1 MRIFHKDVQW
11 NRVATHLIHGILPG
25 AACWLAT
32 TGNIPLALGAS
43 VFAISYLKQFVRYE
57 ENEDK
62 WKKDEAWNDYLGSL
76 FGFGIIA
83 IAYSIWRLIS

>member
-1 MRIFHKDVQW
+1 MRIFHKNVQW
-11 NRVATHLIHGILPG
+11 DRVKTHLIHGILPG

-32 TGNIPLALGAS
+32 TGNIPRAIGAS
-43 VFAISYLKQFVRYE
+43 AFAVLYLKQFIQYE

-62 WKKDEAWNDYLGSL
+62 WEEDGAWNDYLGSL

-83 IAYSIWRLIS
+83 LTYLAWRLS